1 MSISSFK
8 LIVMKAKLFFVTPIL
23 LSVLF
28 SCNRNTPEVKKD
40 VLLSELKTA
49 PGSLNTDEEQVPV
62 TVDSQ
67 VVAQQTAEPD
77 PQKKQVKNI
86 TPATVDW
93 DKKIIKTASLRL
105 EVKDFNSYSDKVRK
119 TVKQFGGYIAQEEQN
134 LSEEKTETIM
144 SVKVPVAQFEDLM
157 NGLPNTDSKI
167 LERKITSEDVTGQ
180 VVDTKSRLEAKKQ
193 MRLKYLDF
201 LKQSKNM
208 EEVLQVQGE
217 INSIQE
223 EIEAAAGRISY
234 LTNQSAY
241 STINLSFYQPLAGYK
256 PADEKPGFGSRI
268 AASFKTGASWIAELF
283 IGLVTL
289 WPLILS
295 VTTVWFL
302 WKRFKPSVK
311 KSSISV

>member
-1 MSISSFK
+1 
-8 LIVMKAKLFFVTPIL
+8 MKTKLFFVTAIL
-23 LSVLF
+23 LSVFF
-28 SCNRNTPEVKKD
+28 SCNRNSDEAKKD
-40 VLLSELKTA
+40 NLLSQLENIQGKFK
-49 PGSLNTDEEQVPV
+49 TDEEQTPV

-67 VVAQQTAEPD
+67 VISQPTAEPD
-77 PQKKQVKNI
+77 PQKKQVKNS

-180 VVDTKSRLEAKKQ
+180 VIDTKSRLEAKKQ

-217 INSIQE
+217 INIIQE

-234 LTNQSAY
+234 LSNQSAY
-241 STINLSFYQPLAGYK
+241 STINLTFYQPLAGYT

-268 AASFKTGASWIAELF
+268 AASFKTGASWLAELF

-289 WPLILS
+289 WPLIVS
-295 VTTVWFL
+295 VTVIWFL
-302 WKRFKPSVK
+302 WKRFLSL
-311 KSSISV
+311 IHI